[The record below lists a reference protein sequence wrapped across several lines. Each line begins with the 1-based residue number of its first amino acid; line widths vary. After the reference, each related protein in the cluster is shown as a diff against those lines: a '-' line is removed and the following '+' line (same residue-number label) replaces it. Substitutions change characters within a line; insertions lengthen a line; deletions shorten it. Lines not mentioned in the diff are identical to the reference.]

1 MEQYDLVLFPCIFY
15 FFSIKYILLLFFF
28 LVSEIKMIKVC
39 IQNEQTEM
47 GIIGKQSEIVQQ
59 LGLEDGLIG

>member
-1 MEQYDLVLFPCIFY
+1 MIWFCFLV
-15 FFSIKYILLLFFF
+15 FSTFSALNIYYSFFFF

>member
-1 MEQYDLVLFPCIFY
+1 MIWFCFLV
-15 FFSIKYILLLFFF
+15 FSTFSALNIYYSFFF

>member
-1 MEQYDLVLFPCIFY
+1 
-15 FFSIKYILLLFFF
+15 
-28 LVSEIKMIKVC
+28 MIKVC